1 MYVFFTFIIIYL
13 KKKRRIE
20 YTYILIYYK
29 FYKLLFHNK
38 YMKIKYMKFFT
49 LILNKK
55 YIMNF
60 ENEMALNSSHSSI
73 ITLCV

>member
-13 KKKRRIE
+13 KKKRKIE